1 MARAIPTGRVPSALR
16 LPALWLL
23 FACWCAAAGVC
34 AQDYPTRP
42 LRIIVPYPPGASTDY
57 TARLIGQRLTDAF
70 GQSVVIENR
79 GGAGGIIAADL
90 AAHAVAD
97 GYTLFFGT
105 PASLCI
111 SPALQRKVPY
121 DTQRDFAPVSR
132 LVLNPQIMVA
142 AAGFQASSMAELLQ
156 LARARPGQL
165 SYASVGVGSP
175 QHLGT
180 ELLKSRAGIDLVHV
194 PYKGGGPAM
203 TDLLGGRVHMHMGSI
218 PSMVP
223 LIKAG
228 KIKVLGIAAAE
239 RSPLFPDV
247 ATIAEAVPGYEYI
260 GTWYG
265 ILTQAK
271 VPRAIVDKL
280 NGAIN
285 AALRADDLRKLL
297 TAQGSNPQ
305 PLSVDEFA
313 AFVRSDCPNWARAV
327 KLAGFKPE

>member
-1 MARAIPTGRVPSALR
+1 MTFCWRYI
-16 LPALWLL
+16 L
-23 FACWCAAAGVC
+23 FLAACAAAA
-34 AQDYPTRP
+34 AQAQTYPTRP

-57 TARLIGQRLTDAF
+57 TARLIGARLTDAF
-70 GQSVVIENR
+70 GQSVVVENR

-90 AAHAVAD
+90 AAHAVPD

-121 DTQRDFAPVSR
+121 DTERDFAPISR
-132 LVLNPQIMVA
+132 LVLNPQILVTA
-142 AAGFQASSMAELLQ
+142 PSFPAKSISELVQ
-156 LARARPGQL
+156 LARSRPGQL

-175 QHLGT
+175 QHLGI
-180 ELLKSRAGIDLVHV
+180 ELLKSRAGIDIVHI

-203 TDLLGGRVHMHMGSI
+203 TDLLGGRVQMHMGSI

-228 KIKVLGIAAAE
+228 KIKVLGIAASE
-239 RSPLFPDV
+239 RSSVLPDV
-247 ATIAEAVPGYEYI
+247 PTIAEAVPGYEYI

-271 VPRAIVDKL
+271 VPREIVDKL
-280 NGAIN
+280 NAAIN
-285 AALRADDLRKLL
+285 AALQADDLKKLL
-297 TAQGSNPQ
+297 IAQGSNPQ
-305 PLSVDEFA
+305 PLSVEEFA
-313 AFVRSDCPNWARAV
+313 RFVRSDCPNWARAV
-327 KLAGFKPE
+327 KIADLKPE

>member
-1 MARAIPTGRVPSALR
+1 MQFSRALGVLLLCVP
-16 LPALWLL
+16 
-23 FACWCAAAGVC
+23 ACAG
-34 AQDYPTRP
+34 AQTQTAYPTRP

-70 GQSVVIENR
+70 GQSVVVENR

-90 AAHAVAD
+90 AAQAVPD

-121 DTQRDFAPVSR
+121 DTQRDFAPISR

-142 AAGFQASSMAELLQ
+142 AAGFQANTVAELIQ
-156 LARARPGQL
+156 LARSRPGQL
-165 SYASVGVGSP
+165 SYASVGIGSP

-203 TDLLGGRVHMHMGSI
+203 TDLLGGRVHVHMGSI

-223 LIKAG
+223 LIKGG
-228 KIKVLGIAAAE
+228 KIKVLGIAATE
-239 RSPLFPDV
+239 RSKLLPEV

-265 ILTQAK
+265 IFTQSK
-271 VPRAIVDKL
+271 VSRGIVNRL
-280 NGAIN
+280 NAAIN
-285 AALRADDLRKLL
+285 AALQADDLKKLL
-297 TAQGSNPQ
+297 IAQGSNPQ
-305 PLSVDEFA
+305 PLTVEEFTQ
-313 AFVRSDCPNWARAV
+313 FVRSDCPNWARAV
-327 KLAGFKPE
+327 KTAGLKPE

>member
-1 MARAIPTGRVPSALR
+1 MTARAREPEVPAAEGNATKRQLRSAVLVACTFVAASAL
-16 LPALWLL
+16 
-23 FACWCAAAGVC
+23 
-34 AQDYPTRP
+34 AQAYPTRP

-70 GQSVVIENR
+70 GQSVVVENR

-90 AAHAVAD
+90 AAQAAPD

-121 DTQRDFAPVSR
+121 DTQRDFAPISR

-142 AAGFQASSMAELLQ
+142 AASFQANSVAELIQ
-156 LARARPGQL
+156 LARSRPGQL

-180 ELLKSRAGIDLVHV
+180 ELLKARAGIDVVHV

-203 TDLLGGRVHMHMGSI
+203 TDLLGGRVHVHMGSI

-223 LIKAG
+223 LIKGG
-228 KIKVLGIAAAE
+228 KIKVLGIAATE
-239 RSPLFPDV
+239 RSKLFPDV
-247 ATIAEAVPGYEYI
+247 ATIAEAVPGYEYV

-271 VPRAIVDKL
+271 APREVVYKL
-280 NGAIN
+280 NAAIN
-285 AALRADDLRKLL
+285 AALRAE
-297 TAQGSNPQ
+297 T
-305 PLSVDEFA
+305 
-313 AFVRSDCPNWARAV
+313 
-327 KLAGFKPE
+327 

>member
-1 MARAIPTGRVPSALR
+1 MRFSRALSLLLLCVP
-16 LPALWLL
+16 
-23 FACWCAAAGVC
+23 ACAG
-34 AQDYPTRP
+34 AQSQTPYPTRP

-70 GQSVVIENR
+70 GQSVVVENR

-90 AAHAVAD
+90 AAQAVPD

-121 DTQRDFAPVSR
+121 DTQRDFAPISR

-142 AAGFQASSMAELLQ
+142 AAGFQANTVAELIQ
-156 LARARPGQL
+156 LARSRPGQL
-165 SYASVGVGSP
+165 SYASVGIGSP

-180 ELLKSRAGIDLVHV
+180 ELLKSRAAIDLVHV

-203 TDLLGGRVHMHMGSI
+203 TDLLGGRVHVHMGSI

-223 LIKAG
+223 LIKSG
-228 KIKVLGIAAAE
+228 KIKVLGIAATE
-239 RSPLFPDV
+239 RSKLLPEV

-265 ILTQAK
+265 IFTQSK
-271 VPRAIVDKL
+271 VSRGIVNRL
-280 NGAIN
+280 NAAIN
-285 AALRADDLRKLL
+285 AALQADDLKKLL
-297 TAQGSNPQ
+297 IAQGSNPQ
-305 PLSVDEFA
+305 PLTVEEFTQ
-313 AFVRSDCPNWARAV
+313 FVRSDCPNWARAV
-327 KLAGFKPE
+327 KTAGLKPE